1 MRPIR
6 SACLGTATALVTL
19 LACAPLATAATDNDS
34 ARDKGKHQVIT
45 LIGRLAEQTRFPV
58 NPGGPAAQGDRTV
71 VRSIL
76 SDQAGNQVGETGG
89 FCTTTRAALPGD
101 SGGAEECVVTY
112 TLPDGQLT
120 VQGMYFGILNP
131 GPPPRSTTR
140 SPAAPGNTTGLVA
153 RSTPTRSVR
162 ARGASRSTSTS
173 DRPCPPGEK
182 GSTRAAPRAGV
193 RPSSR

>member
-6 SACLGTATALVTL
+6 AACLGTATALVAL
-19 LACAPLATAATDNDS
+19 LACAPVAGAAGTDTGS
-34 ARDKGKHQVIT
+34 GHDKGKHRVIT

-131 GPPPRSTTR
+131 GPPPSFDN
-140 SPAAPGNTTGLVA
+140 AITGG
-153 RSTPTRSVR
+153 TGKYHR
-162 ARGASRSTSTS
+162 ARGSVHADTIGT
-173 DRPCPPGEK
+173 G
-182 GSTRAAPRAGV
+182 TRRFTIDLYL
-193 RPSSR
+193 